1 MQYSFLG
8 FSVSKMMELKLDM
21 KDMAILRYFVDF
33 RETGKMKAE
42 IIEGK
47 AYYWVNYN
55 SMAEE
60 MPFLE
65 LGKRTIM
72 LRMLKLRDL
81 DILTHY
87 TKKEGG
93 TYSFFALGPK
103 YIELISSTKDIKE
116 KNVNEK
122 VTKPSNARKGVHEN
136 EQGMHRNEQG
146 VHENVEGVCVEM
158 NTGCASEC
166 TTKTHLLNNSSTKE
180 TLNKKYIKKDV
191 DEVVEYLNI
200 KTGARYKSNSRNTIK
215 LVSARFNDGYSV
227 DDFKKVIDKKVKEWK
242 GTKFEQYLTPQ
253 TLFGNKFENYL
264 NQKIIIENNS
274 NEKPKLRF
282 NNFKG
287 RDYDYDDLE
296 KKLLGWD

>member
-33 RETGKMKAE
+33 RETGRMKAE

-87 TKKEGG
+87 TKKKE
-93 TYSFFALGPK
+93 
-103 YIELISSTKDIKE
+103 ELIHFS
-116 KNVNEK
+116 
-122 VTKPSNARKGVHEN
+122 
-136 EQGMHRNEQG
+136 
-146 VHENVEGVCVEM
+146 
-158 NTGCASEC
+158 
-166 TTKTHLLNNSSTKE
+166 L
-180 TLNKKYIKKDV
+180 
-191 DEVVEYLNI
+191 
-200 KTGARYKSNSRNTIK
+200 
-215 LVSARFNDGYSV
+215 
-227 DDFKKVIDKKVKEWK
+227 
-242 GTKFEQYLTPQ
+242 
-253 TLFGNKFENYL
+253 
-264 NQKIIIENNS
+264 
-274 NEKPKLRF
+274 
-282 NNFKG
+282 
-287 RDYDYDDLE
+287 
-296 KKLLGWD
+296 